1 MDDENSNKGN
11 ETLKITTLDKIIDK
25 FKKIFFSSGYKN
37 THRMKRQR
45 DTRWEDGGMGEFG
58 VGPAT
63 DIFMEPRNRQRVDE
77 TPFTMQQYTQ
87 NPLTECQQELHQYQM
102 NNQMLQRQVKHS
114 LRHSVGVPREQLAAL
129 QRQIKTLDDENERL
143 KSFHKYVHGWLGTV
157 KNIIRAEITQNTQN
171 TTVNIRQSINELINA
186 TLSID

>member
-1 MDDENSNKGN
+1 
-11 ETLKITTLDKIIDK
+11 
-25 FKKIFFSSGYKN
+25 
-37 THRMKRQR
+37 
-45 DTRWEDGGMGEFG
+45 
-58 VGPAT
+58 
-63 DIFMEPRNRQRVDE
+63 
-77 TPFTMQQYTQ
+77 
-87 NPLTECQQELHQYQM
+87 M